1 MEGYQPKKKVGMLH
15 PKYKKIRPPRGS
27 FGSNGVRVTT
37 TENRRSLKDKLPP
50 TPNKERM
57 IDKPIQCHTCSNKDI
72 CKYQGDY
79 LEQVVHIIDVYD
91 GVFDLSC
98 NHYRSIEV
106 LKMKKTIYDLGINSE
121 EWNRDLDLSN
131 NVLKSVNVTD
141 LDLK

>member
-1 MEGYQPKKKVGMLH
+1 MEGYQPKKKIGMLH

-27 FGSNGVRVTT
+27 FGSNGVRVAT

-50 TPNKERM
+50 SPNKESI
-57 IDKPIQCHTCSNKDI
+57 IDKPIQCHTCNNKDI

-79 LEQVVHIIDVYD
+79 LEQVVHIIDAYD

-98 NHYRSIEV
+98 NHYKPIEV
-106 LKMKKTIYDLGINSE
+106 LKMKKTIYDIGINSE
-121 EWNRDLDLSN
+121 EWNKDLDLLN
-131 NVLKSVNVTD
+131 RVMNGENLTE